1 MKLCISIF
9 SKITIFVFV
18 IFSFSCSYR
27 PSNPKGLHDKIYI
40 RVVNESFAPR
50 FGIILKRKLKEE
62 LILTSNFELVESSS
76 QSNLDLFLTVKD
88 FSKKQGIAFDDD
100 PLIAKSLSNQ
110 ILIDVKVS
118 DKKPHFYSYSKSMTA
133 SSPSIKLGENVKASN
148 DKAFLEIAENFSRQ
162 IRFFL
167 INDISISQNE

>member
-1 MKLCISIF
+1 M
-9 SKITIFVFV
+9 T
-18 IFSFSCSYR
+18 
-27 PSNPKGLHDKIYI
+27 G
-40 RVVNESFAPR
+40 
-50 FGIILKRKLKEE
+50 
-62 LILTSNFELVESSS
+62 NFELVESSS

-110 ILIDVKVS
+110 ILLDVKVS
-118 DKKPHFYSYSKSMTA
+118 YKKPNFYSYSKSVTA

-167 INDISISQNE
+167 INDISISQNER

>member
-1 MKLCISIF
+1 M
-9 SKITIFVFV
+9 T
-18 IFSFSCSYR
+18 
-27 PSNPKGLHDKIYI
+27 G
-40 RVVNESFAPR
+40 
-50 FGIILKRKLKEE
+50 
-62 LILTSNFELVESSS
+62 NFELVESSS
-76 QSNLDLFLTVKD
+76 QSNLDLFLTVKN

-110 ILIDVKVS
+110 ISLDVKVS
-118 DKKPHFYSYSKSMTA
+118 YKKPNFYSYSKSVTA

-162 IRFFL
+162 IRFFI